1 MTPKQSDFLLP
12 AEQVGNSM
20 RFPIGKRVK
29 TSFPLRRSLQCRSL
43 FICWCENAICLWS
56 DLHFCS
62 IHACIMS
69 LAAVYLATDD
79 WQPHR
84 FVYLWKHSGGH
95 GGNKIYSHFT
105 FILYSIVQ
113 IRTGV
118 VTPGTGCDTVRQS
131 TRSDV
136 MSPDVH
142 ACNLTSITN
151 DGLYLPRSM
160 IKFSHA
166 NSSQIVWLRSKHLGN
181 VKRGDVGVCVWA
193 RVCVYE
199 VCEQVFMMSRG
210 GSTEARLRAGNG
222 ASRQTARCQRDVPHC
237 LHFDLSPDSRW
248 YPVPMSHDLS
258 FHPGAVDVRFTN
270 VLLWEDFL
278 LGGSSLSAP
287 SRLSPLCLIIHCKSR
302 ICYLTGHYASQ
313 TFLCLVLQGLS
324 AAFLLRSNSKQKQ
337 TWCNS

>member
-1 MTPKQSDFLLP
+1 
-12 AEQVGNSM
+12 M

-142 ACNLTSITN
+142 ACNFTSITN

-181 VKRGDVGVCVWA
+181 VKRGDVGVCVCGLGCVCMRCVNRCLWCHGEGA
-193 RVCVYE
+193 QKLVFAQETVHLHRQRVAKEMYLT
-199 VCEQVFMMSRG
+199 VCISICHQTPG
-210 GSTEARLRAGNG
+210 GIL
-222 ASRQTARCQRDVPHC
+222 
-237 LHFDLSPDSRW
+237 SRW
-248 YPVPMSHDLS
+248 VM
-258 FHPGAVDVRFTN
+258 T
-270 VLLWEDFL
+270 
-278 LGGSSLSAP
+278 
-287 SRLSPLCLIIHCKSR
+287 
-302 ICYLTGHYASQ
+302 
-313 TFLCLVLQGLS
+313 
-324 AAFLLRSNSKQKQ
+324 
-337 TWCNS
+337 